1 MATLSEIRAALEQA
15 HSTLMGR
22 AEGLDV
28 LLTGE
33 ERAALLDEWAQ
44 AAYDKQ
50 QAEAAAAAARKVWP
64 NAGAFVADFAPQEI
78 VAIARSGDGTLTYL
92 EYVLKT
98 WQGPLHSDDPRVQA
112 AFARL
117 LALGILTEARVAQL
131 LAK

>member
-1 MATLSEIRAALEQA
+1 MSTTQQRAQLERDYPVLTEVVNGKTVTLDSDAR
-15 HSTLMGR
+15 SR
-22 AEGLDV
+22 V
-28 LLTGE
+28 
-33 ERAALLDEWAQ
+33 LDEWE
-44 AAYDKQ
+44 AALSASD
-50 QAEAAAAAARKVWP
+50 AEAAAAAARKVWP

-92 EYVLKT
+92 DYVLKT
-98 WQGPLHSDDPRVQA
+98 WQGPVHSDDPRVQA

>member
-1 MATLSEIRAALEQA
+1 MQAAYSKIRADFEAQYPI
-15 HSTLMGR
+15 
-22 AEGLDV
+22 
-28 LLTGE
+28 LTSNGGTVILPVE

-50 QAEAAAAAARKVWP
+50 QAQAAARKVWP

-92 EYVLKT
+92 DYVLKT
-98 WQGPLHSDDPRVQA
+98 WQGPVHSDDPRVQA

-117 LALGILTEARVAQL
+117 LAIGILTEARVAQL